1 MVGRAKSGRSFP
13 MWQHLLIG
21 LGLVLV
27 IEGILP
33 ALNPRRF
40 RQAMLMAAQLDERV
54 LRIWGV
60 VSMALGALL
69 IYWLT
74 GLGT

>member
-1 MVGRAKSGRSFP
+1 
-13 MWQHLLIG
+13 MWQQLLIG

-33 ALNPRRF
+33 ALNPRGF
-40 RQAMLMAAQLDERV
+40 RQAMLMVAQLDERA
-54 LRIWGV
+54 LRIFGV
-60 VSMALGALL
+60 ASMAVGAVL

-74 GLGT
+74 GAAN

>member
-1 MVGRAKSGRSFP
+1 
-13 MWQHLLIG
+13 MWQQLLIG

-33 ALNPRRF
+33 ALNPRGF
-40 RQAMLMAAQLDERV
+40 RQVMLMAAQMDERAV
-54 LRIWGV
+54 RGLGV
-60 VSMALGALL
+60 VSMAVGAVL

-74 GLGT
+74 GAAN

>member
-1 MVGRAKSGRSFP
+1 
-13 MWQHLLIG
+13 MWQQLLIG

-33 ALNPRRF
+33 ALNPHGF
-40 RQAMLMAAQLDERV
+40 RQAMLMVAQLDERA
-54 LRIWGV
+54 LRVFGV
-60 VSMALGALL
+60 VSMVVGAVL

-74 GLGT
+74 GAAN

>member
-1 MVGRAKSGRSFP
+1 
-13 MWQHLLIG
+13 MWQQLLIG

-33 ALNPRRF
+33 ALNPRGF
-40 RQAMLMAAQLDERV
+40 RQAMLMVAQLDERA
-54 LRIWGV
+54 LRIFGV
-60 VSMALGALL
+60 VSMAVGAVL

-74 GLGT
+74 GAAN